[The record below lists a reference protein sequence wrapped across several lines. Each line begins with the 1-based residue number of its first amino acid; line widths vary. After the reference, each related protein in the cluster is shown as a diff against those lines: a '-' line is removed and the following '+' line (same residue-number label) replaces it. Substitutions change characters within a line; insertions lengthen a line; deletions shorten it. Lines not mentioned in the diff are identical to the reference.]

1 MAAKKKK
8 AVKKVKPAENPIIID
23 FSDHDYDDLFII
35 QQQLADHIE
44 NRKSQHL
51 DDVRTK
57 LEELA
62 EASHMSV
69 DELQALLGQKRKKA
83 PKYRNPDNAEQTWV
97 GHGRKP
103 AWLQEMLDDG
113 RELEEF
119 LIKKP

>member
-1 MAAKKKK
+1 MTMMTSLSSSSSSQTILNSAK
-8 AVKKVKPAENPIIID
+8 A
-23 FSDHDYDDLFII
+23 
-35 QQQLADHIE
+35 
-44 NRKSQHL
+44 QHL

-83 PKYRNPDNAEQTWV
+83 PKYRNTDNPELTWV

-119 LIKKP
+119 LIEKG